1 MRMAA
6 DRRDNQPTGSLFVGE
21 IDHDEIKHIE
31 VYTNCLGLL
40 FINSLTNFN

>member
-6 DRRDNQPTGSLFVGE
+6 DRSDYQPAGSLFVGE

-31 VYTNCLGLL
+31 V
-40 FINSLTNFN
+40 NSKAFPTHSKHRV